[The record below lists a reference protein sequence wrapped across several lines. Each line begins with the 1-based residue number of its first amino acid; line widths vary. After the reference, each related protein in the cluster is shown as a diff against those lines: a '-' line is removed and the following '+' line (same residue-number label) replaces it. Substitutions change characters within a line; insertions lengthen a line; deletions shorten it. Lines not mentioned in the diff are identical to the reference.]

1 MEIRKELLELSEQK
15 YQLFQKT
22 LIPNQ
27 ENILG
32 VRIPKLRALA
42 KEISKSDWEDFLL
55 NGTEEYFEEIMLK
68 GMVIGQVNIP
78 LEERLKWIKWFVP
91 KIDNWSVCDSFCV
104 GLKFTKKHREE
115 VWNILSSYFHSEN
128 EFEIRFAIVM
138 SLSYFIEEKYIEE
151 LFQIWDDIKHDG
163 YYVKMAVAWAISV
176 AYLKFPKETTSFL
189 QKNSLDDFTYNKALQ
204 KIIES
209 HRISKE
215 VKESIRKMKRS
226 IRNTF

>member
-1 MEIRKELLELSEQK
+1 MEIRKELVELSEQK

-104 GLKFTKKHREE
+104 GLKFTKKHRDE
-115 VWNILSSYFHSEN
+115 VWKFLNPYFQSKN

-138 SLSYFIEEKYIEE
+138 SLSYFIEEKCVEE
-151 LFQIWDDIKHDG
+151 LFQIWDGIKHDG
-163 YYVKMAVAWAISV
+163 YYVKMAVAWAISA
-176 AYLKFPKETTSFL
+176 AYLKFPEETTTFL

-215 VKESIRKMKRS
+215 VKENIRKMKRS
-226 IRNTF
+226 SC